1 MQAARRGQVGRL
13 ALALLIAL
21 AAGAADAER
30 IVFEELGDGPV
41 PVPGVGNAGLSGI
54 TWLEDGR
61 YLAVDDASDRMFPL
75 QVTLDE
81 ATGAIRQ
88 VEVGTAVELEGG
100 KDTEGIVKRHGAETV
115 LVADEG
121 THELREH
128 DAASGK
134 RLRVIP
140 PPALYLGRIKNNKGF
155 EGVTIAAGGSVWTA
169 TESPL
174 RRDGLGPDSTSG
186 GWIRLQRFAPSFE
199 PAEQYA
205 YRPEPALGFVGVVDL
220 LATPEGELLVLE
232 RALTGGGFTARVFQ
246 VDTSRATDV
255 ASIEKLRNRDD
266 VRAVKKQKL
275 WERSGGF
282 QNFEGITLGPSLAS
296 GGRLVLLI
304 SDGGGHRAPHLLAL
318 RLTRKA
324 VEAAPSAAPRTP

>member
-1 MQAARRGQVGRL
+1 MGAVLRGQGGGL
-13 ALALLIAL
+13 ALALLILL

-54 TWLEDGR
+54 TWLEGGR
-61 YLAVDDASDRMFPL
+61 FLAVDDDSDRMYPL
-75 QVTLDE
+75 QLTLDE
-81 ATGAIRQ
+81 STGGILQ
-88 VEVGTAVELEGG
+88 VEVGAPIELEGA
-100 KDTEGIVKRHGAETV
+100 KDAEGIAKRHGAGSV

-121 THELREH
+121 THDVREH
-128 DAASGK
+128 DVATGK

-140 PPALYLGRIKNNKGF
+140 PPAFYKGRIKNNKGF
-155 EGVTIAAGGSVWTA
+155 EGVTIASDGSVWIA

-186 GWIRLQRFAPSFE
+186 GWIRLQRFDASFA

-205 YRPEPALGFVGVVDL
+205 YLPEPGFGFVGVVDL

-246 VDTSRATDV
+246 VDASRATDV

-266 VRAVKKQKL
+266 VRAVQKQKL

-282 QNFEGITLGPSLAS
+282 QNFEGIALGPSLAS

-324 VEAAPSAAPRTP
+324 AEAASSAAPRTP